1 MNRTLIIAE
10 LSANHN
16 QSFEIARKT
25 IEAMA
30 KSGAD
35 AVKLQTYT
43 PDTLTIDCDNDYF
56 RIKSGTAWDGK
67 TLYQLYKEA
76 YTPWEWQP
84 KLKEI
89 AEKLGMICFSSPFD
103 KTAVDFLEKM
113 NVPMYKI
120 ASFEITD
127 VELIEYTASKG
138 KPMIIS
144 TGIAGID
151 EIQDAVNACRKAGND
166 DITLLKC
173 TSAYPA
179 PIEEANLLTMQDM
192 KDKFGVK
199 TGLSDHSTGD
209 IVAVAAVAMGAVMV
223 EKHFILDRKMG
234 GPDSHFSMEPEEFRI
249 MANKIRDTE
258 KALGKVTY
266 ELNEKISSSRVFA
279 RSLFAVRDI
288 KKGEIVTENNVKS
301 IRPGNGLKPKHF
313 GKILGKKA
321 KSNIDKGTPMK
332 IELVE

>member
-1 MNRTLIIAE
+1 MNKTLIIAE

-16 QSFEIARKT
+16 QSFELAVKT

-30 KSGAD
+30 RSGAD

-43 PDTLTIDCDNDYF
+43 ADTLTIDCDKDYF

-103 KTAVDFLEKM
+103 KSAVDFLENM

-127 VELIEYTASKG
+127 VDLIEYTASKG

-151 EIQDAVNACRKAGND
+151 KIQDAVNSCRKAGNE

-192 KDKFGVK
+192 KSKFGVK
-199 TGLSDHSTGD
+199 TGLSDHSSGD
-209 IVAVAAVAMGAVMV
+209 IVAVAAVAMGAVMI

-234 GPDSHFSMEPEEFRI
+234 GHDSHFSMEPEEFRT
-249 MANKIRDTE
+249 MVNKIRDTE
-258 KALGKVTY
+258 KAMGKVTY
-266 ELNEKISSSRVFA
+266 KLNEKISSSRVFA
-279 RSLFAVRDI
+279 KSLFAVADI
-288 KKGEIVTENNVKS
+288 KKGEIINENNVKS
-301 IRPGNGLKPKHF
+301 IRPGNGLEPKYF
-313 GKILGKKA
+313 KKIAGKRA
-321 KSNIDKGTPMK
+321 KINIEKGTPMK
-332 IELVE
+332 IDLVE